1 MGQRRVLFPLPR
13 NLFICFDDVSRGECS
28 SLLLVDWQA
37 DIGFRGS
44 SEAGVVA
51 FVEHSVDHRCRD
63 GEIRAF
69 CGADIR
75 SDVSQ
80 HRQLFI
86 DAISHTG
93 SMQQGSPIGAVAEDA
108 FENRPSQRL
117 LKSKVRIRGAAS
129 VNRVHRVFDHSP
141 WTWLLNFVRVSWEL
155 SARCAHL
162 TL

>member
-1 MGQRRVLFPLPR
+1 
-13 NLFICFDDVSRGECS
+13 
-28 SLLLVDWQA
+28 LLLVDWQA

-80 HRQLFI
+80 HHQLFI
-86 DAISHTG
+86 EAISHPG
-93 SMQQGSPIGAVAEDA
+93 SMQQKSPLGAVAEDA
-108 FENRPSQRL
+108 SATGL
-117 LKSKVRIRGAAS
+117 LSAFRIEGGDKLRGGCDPRSSGVR
-129 VNRVHRVFDHSP
+129 SP
-141 WTWLLNFVRVSWEL
+141 AWMWLLNFVRVSGEL

>member
-13 NLFICFDDVSRGECS
+13 NLFICFSDVSRGEHS

-37 DIGFRGS
+37 DLGFRGS

-63 GEIRAF
+63 GESRAF
-69 CGADIR
+69 CGAEIR

-80 HRQLFI
+80 HHQLFI

-93 SMQQGSPIGAVAEDA
+93 SMQQGSPVDDVAEDA
-108 FENRPSQRL
+108 CEDQTLSALSENRRCTIRSQQ
-117 LKSKVRIRGAAS
+117 V
-129 VNRVHRVFDHSP
+129 
-141 WTWLLNFVRVSWEL
+141 
-155 SARCAHL
+155 
-162 TL
+162 

>member
-13 NLFICFDDVSRGECS
+13 NLFICFSDVSRGEHS

-37 DIGFRGS
+37 DLGFRGS

-63 GEIRAF
+63 GEIRTLS
-69 CGADIR
+69 GADIR

-80 HRQLFI
+80 HRQLVI

-93 SMQQGSPIGAVAEDA
+93 SMQQKSPIGPVAEDA
-108 FENRPSQRL
+108 SAHRPSQRL
-117 LKSKVRIRGAAS
+117 P
-129 VNRVHRVFDHSP
+129 NRR
-141 WTWLLNFVRVSWEL
+141 
-155 SARCAHL
+155 
-162 TL
+162 

>member
-1 MGQRRVLFPLPR
+1 MGRRRFLFPLPR
-13 NLFICFDDVSRGECS
+13 NLFICFRGVSRGERS

-44 SEAGVVA
+44 SEASVVT
-51 FVEHSVDHRCRD
+51 FVEHSVDYRCRD

-69 CGADIR
+69 CGAEIR

-80 HRQLFI
+80 HHQLFI
-86 DAISHTG
+86 KAISHTG
-93 SMQQGSPIGAVAEDA
+93 SMQQKSPSALSRRMHPHTGRLSA
-108 FENRPSQRL
+108 FRIEGGDQLRGGCDPRS
-117 LKSKVRIRGAAS
+117 SGVR
-129 VNRVHRVFDHSP
+129 SP
-141 WTWLLNFVRVSWEL
+141 AWMWLLNFVRVSGEL